1 MLIPAVL
8 YKEEI
13 ERLFAEKIYT
23 EDFFYYIG
31 YPQYYP
37 IPKIRL
43 DQDQDTYQWAIID
56 NGKLIGYFEYRVNL
70 YLNSVDQFGLMSFD
84 KGNITLAKDVYK
96 KLTELICKHHR
107 VEWRAIQGNPA
118 IRSYTRFCQKC
129 NGTIHRFKDVTKG
142 IDGDYKD
149 EYIFEIIKEQKNE
162 T

>member
-1 MLIPAVL
+1 MLKPARL
-8 YKEEI
+8 YKAEI
-13 ERLFAEKIYT
+13 EKLFAEKLYT
-23 EDFFYYIG
+23 EDFFYYVG
-31 YPQYYP
+31 YPQWF
-37 IPKIRL
+37 RL
-43 DQDQDTYQWAIID
+43 PEIKDEENLYQWAILD
-56 NGKLIGYFEYRVNL
+56 GEKVIGYLGYRIDMYTDNV
-70 YLNSVDQFGLMSFD
+70 YSFGLLSFD

-129 NGTIHRFKDVTKG
+129 GGTIHRFKDVTKG